1 MTTVSCKLYVTG
13 NTPRSERAITNLRR
27 LCEEQLGRGYSL
39 EVIDVLEQP
48 DLAETEKVL
57 ATPTLVKEA
66 PPPAWRITG
75 DLGDARRV
83 LVLLALDGDGTI
95 QPNGTP

>member
-1 MTTVSCKLYVTG
+1 MTTVSFRLFVTG

-27 LCEEQLGRGYSL
+27 MCEERLGSAYSL

-48 DLAETEKVL
+48 DLAEVERVL
-57 ATPTLVKEA
+57 ATPTLVKLT
-66 PPPAWRITG
+66 PPPARRITG

-83 LVLLALDGDGTI
+83 LVLLALDGDGSTN
-95 QPNGTP
+95 PHGTA